1 MQVEEPGSCQG
12 ASMVQEDGQRDDK
25 LGLEKRVRL
34 RVQRCHVR
42 LQDLLDES
50 GREYQRR
57 PRVEEF
63 RGDSG
68 PPLKGEEAGVIH
80 SKGHDQIHAQTKGN
94 EQTELC
100 EERPGIRPPPI
111 SPGDI
116 GERATHWIPAYSYHV
131 VMKNRLSRPAIGS
144 VSKVP
149 SQVTKVGVHSWAVLG
164 RGEDVLHS
172 YGANQGFILGKR
184 ASLVVDTGFHEK
196 VAASI
201 LRRVNSKT
209 RRIFVLNTHYHSDHV
224 FGNSVFADTRAV
236 IIANQNCSRSMKVK
250 SEKLLDGYRKRDPK
264 LSRMLRGVKIA
275 YPDITFAREIETQLD
290 DLLEAEITHPAARAH
305 TDGDSMAF
313 VPRDRVL
320 FAGDILWVG
329 YHPNLEDADLQ
340 GQIRALKMILR
351 LKPRRIVPGH
361 GPVCGPREVERLIRY
376 LEELDRNIRSGTRK
390 GLTGDE
396 FVRHVI
402 PRWSWDW
409 KMRWL
414 MESSI
419 SNLAG
424 KN

>member
-1 MQVEEPGSCQG
+1 
-12 ASMVQEDGQRDDK
+12 
-25 LGLEKRVRL
+25 
-34 RVQRCHVR
+34 
-42 LQDLLDES
+42 
-50 GREYQRR
+50 
-57 PRVEEF
+57 
-63 RGDSG
+63 
-68 PPLKGEEAGVIH
+68 
-80 SKGHDQIHAQTKGN
+80 
-94 EQTELC
+94 
-100 EERPGIRPPPI
+100 
-111 SPGDI
+111 
-116 GERATHWIPAYSYHV
+116 
-131 VMKNRLSRPAIGS
+131 
-144 VSKVP
+144 
-149 SQVTKVGVHSWAVLG
+149 VHSWAVLG

-390 GLTGDE
+390 GLPGDE

-414 MESSI
+414 MESYI
-419 SNLAG
+419 SNLAR

>member
-1 MQVEEPGSCQG
+1 M
-12 ASMVQEDGQRDDK
+12 
-25 LGLEKRVRL
+25 
-34 RVQRCHVR
+34 
-42 LQDLLDES
+42 
-50 GREYQRR
+50 
-57 PRVEEF
+57 
-63 RGDSG
+63 
-68 PPLKGEEAGVIH
+68 
-80 SKGHDQIHAQTKGN
+80 
-94 EQTELC
+94 
-100 EERPGIRPPPI
+100 
-111 SPGDI
+111 
-116 GERATHWIPAYSYHV
+116 
-131 VMKNRLSRPAIGS
+131 
-144 VSKVP
+144 SKVP

-414 MESSI
+414 MESYI